1 MTRRLADWDY
11 RRRAIY
17 MITITLEDRT
27 QEWLGHLLTE
37 NGEAHIAPTHFGEAA
52 LAALREMPRL
62 YPQVEILES
71 QLMPEHM
78 HFAVFV
84 KEHLPRPLGELIRGF
99 KSGCTSRWRGSVP
112 GPVTCH
118 SWQGSSVPCRSCASP
133 GSVPCHSCRGNPPTP
148 RWAPGFQDTVLLHEG
163 QLQSMLNYIR
173 SNPARLAEK
182 RQNPELFKR
191 VTNLEVPLN
200 GGSTIGNFF
209 SLGNRHLL
217 SLPLHQE
224 QCSRRFFEYRRV
236 DKAGGGKKILKDS
249 SGEPVIKFAAD
260 EYQKQLESAQEAA
273 MRGAVILSPCISDGE
288 RQIAR
293 EILKQG
299 FRLVALKNMG
309 FSKYEKPSGK
319 LFEACAEGRLLL
331 LAPAAW
337 PYQTQAKPMTRFD
350 AIALNRIAQWL
361 AGDGAAEIN
370 YRGMLPPNIDA
381 LALSA
386 VMA

>member
-1 MTRRLADWDY
+1 MIKCEIKHRMTRRLADWDY

-17 MITITLEDRT
+17 MITITLEDRS

-52 LAALREMPRL
+52 LAALQEMPRL

-84 KEHLPRPLGELIRGF
+84 KERLPRPLGELIRGF
-99 KSGCTSRWRGSVP
+99 KSGCTSRWR
-112 GPVTCH
+112 
-118 SWQGSSVPCRSCASP
+118 SSVP
-133 GSVPCHSCRGNPPTP
+133 GSVPCHSWQGNPPTP
-148 RWAPGFQDTVLLHEG
+148 RWSPGFQDTVLLHEG

-173 SNPARLAEK
+173 SNPKRLAEK

-200 GGSTIGNFF
+200 SGRTIGNFF

-217 SLPLHQE
+217 SLPLHQV

-319 LFEACAEGRLLL
+319 LFDACAEGRLLL

-337 PYQTQAKPMTRFD
+337 PHQTQAKPMARFD

-370 YRGMLPPNIDA
+370 YHGMSPPNIDT

>member
-1 MTRRLADWDY
+1 
-11 RRRAIY
+11 

-37 NGEAHIAPTHFGEAA
+37 NGEAQIAPTHFGEAA
-52 LAALREMPRL
+52 LVALQEMPRL

-71 QLMPEHM
+71 QLMPEHI

-84 KEHLPRPLGELIRGF
+84 KERLPRPLGELIRGF

-112 GPVTCH
+112 GPVPGPVPCH
-118 SWQGSSVPCRSCASP
+118 SWQGT
-133 GSVPCHSCRGNPPTP
+133 PTP

-173 SNPARLAEK
+173 SNPKRLAEK

-200 GGSTIGNFF
+200 GGRTIGNFF

-217 SLPLHQE
+217 SLPLHQV

-249 SGEPVIKFAAD
+249 SGEPAVKFAAD
-260 EYQKQLESAQEAA
+260 EYQKQLEAAIEAA
-273 MRGAVILSPCISDGE
+273 IRGAVILSPCISDGE

-337 PYQTQAKPMTRFD
+337 PYSMQAKPMTRFD

>member
-1 MTRRLADWDY
+1 MIKCEIKHRMTRRLADWDY

-37 NGEAHIAPTHFGEAA
+37 NGEAQIAPTHFGEAA
-52 LAALREMPRL
+52 LVALQEMPRL

-71 QLMPEHM
+71 QLMPEHI

-84 KEHLPRPLGELIRGF
+84 KERLPRPLGELIRGF

-112 GPVTCH
+112 GPVPGPVPCH
-118 SWQGSSVPCRSCASP
+118 SWQGT
-133 GSVPCHSCRGNPPTP
+133 PTP

-173 SNPARLAEK
+173 SNPKRLAEK

-200 GGSTIGNFF
+200 GGRTIGNFF

-217 SLPLHQE
+217 SLPLHQV

-249 SGEPVIKFAAD
+249 SGEPAVKFAAD
-260 EYQKQLESAQEAA
+260 EYQKQLEAAIEAA
-273 MRGAVILSPCISDGE
+273 IRGAVILSPCISDGE

-337 PYQTQAKPMTRFD
+337 PYSMQAKPMTRFD

>member
-52 LAALREMPRL
+52 LAALQEMPRL

-84 KEHLPRPLGELIRGF
+84 KERLPRPLGELIRGF

-112 GPVTCH
+112 GSVPCH

-133 GSVPCHSCRGNPPTP
+133 GPVPCHSWQGAPTP
-148 RWAPGFQDTVLLHEG
+148 RWSPGFQDTVLFHEG

-200 GGSTIGNFF
+200 GGRAIGNFF

-217 SLPLHQE
+217 SLPLHQV

-260 EYQKQLESAQEAA
+260 EYQKQLESAQDAA

-370 YRGMLPPNIDA
+370 YHGMSPPNIDT

>member
-1 MTRRLADWDY
+1 
-11 RRRAIY
+11 
-17 MITITLEDRT
+17 
-27 QEWLGHLLTE
+27 
-37 NGEAHIAPTHFGEAA
+37 
-52 LAALREMPRL
+52 
-62 YPQVEILES
+62 
-71 QLMPEHM
+71 
-78 HFAVFV
+78 
-84 KEHLPRPLGELIRGF
+84 
-99 KSGCTSRWRGSVP
+99 
-112 GPVTCH
+112 
-118 SWQGSSVPCRSCASP
+118 
-133 GSVPCHSCRGNPPTP
+133 
-148 RWAPGFQDTVLLHEG
+148 
-163 QLQSMLNYIR
+163 MLNYIR

-191 VTNLEVPLN
+191 VTNLEVPLKD
-200 GGSTIGNFF
+200 GRTIGNFF

-217 SLPLHQE
+217 SLPLHQV
-224 QCSRRFFEYRRV
+224 QYSRRFFEYRRV

-249 SGEPVIKFAAD
+249 SGEPAIKFAAD
-260 EYQKQLESAQEAA
+260 EYQKQLEAAIEAA

-370 YRGMLPPNIDA
+370 YHGMLPPNIDT